1 MLSQRIYLRNKAI
14 FFHSTLE
21 RYWNAIE
28 DISLALKTFCDYI
41 PIMTNEF
48 DKLMMSRALELA
60 HDSFKE
66 GEVPVGAVVTLNGNI
81 IGEGRNQVIAKKSIL
96 AHAELEAISSAS
108 INISNFRLVDCEIYC
123 TLEPCYM
130 CAMAIVH
137 ARIKKIFFA
146 TKEPKAGCIISN
158 DHLFNKNFLNHK
170 VIYDYGIYKDKSSLL
185 LKNFFKSLRNK

>member
-1 MLSQRIYLRNKAI
+1 MLYEENLAVILLFKESQRHTPYSWWNQQVSLICFYLNTT
-14 FFHSTLE
+14 FLWLVNGVSLGTL
-21 RYWNAIE
+21 IQ
-28 DISLALKTFCDYI
+28 
-41 PIMTNEF
+41 
-48 DKLMMSRALELA
+48 KLQ
-60 HDSFKE
+60 
-66 GEVPVGAVVTLNGNI
+66 NGLCMNI
-81 IGEGRNQVIAKKSIL
+81 
-96 AHAELEAISSAS
+96 HAELEAISSAS